1 MELNLAQYQ
10 YIDKCK
16 DLSEQHAENTLIQEI
31 EKREFE
37 LGLAPD
43 DAYVKGVDFFLA
55 VDGLVDELYG
65 EDAHNE

>member
-1 MELNLAQYQ
+1 MESNLAQYQ
-10 YIDKCK
+10 CIDKCK
-16 DLSEQHAENTLIQEI
+16 DLSEQHVENSLIQEI

-55 VDGLVDELYG
+55 VDGLVDELYR
-65 EDAHNE
+65 EDAHHE

>member
-10 YIDKCK
+10 CIDKCK
-16 DLSEQHAENTLIQEI
+16 DLSKQHAENTLIQEI

-65 EDAHNE
+65 EDAHHE

>member
-10 YIDKCK
+10 CIDKCK

-31 EKREFE
+31 KKREFD

-55 VDGLVDELYG
+55 VNGLVDELYG